1 MVKKVEGKKSEG
13 KKPVAK
19 KVAIAKVTKVEAKP
33 KKLPLDSA
41 YHLKKRPEDGK
52 WEVLRAGGAKAIKL
66 FDTKAEAEVYCKK
79 MAENQG
85 VALHTHASKGAK
97 KGKLIK

>member
-13 KKPVAK
+13 KKPAAK

-52 WEVLRAGGAKAIKL
+52 WEVLRAGGQKPLNYLIQKQKL
-66 FDTKAEAEVYCKK
+66 KFI
-79 MAENQG
+79 
-85 VALHTHASKGAK
+85 AK
-97 KGKLIK
+97 KWLKTKV